1 MASQTTYRSD
11 RDARLGAIDFD
22 AIRARN
28 PLAEYCQNR
37 GIELRR
43 NGGSGELVGLCPL
56 HKEKTPSFHVYPD
69 NHYYCYGCEAHGDV
83 TDLEQALGGGTR
95 TEAAVRLGAERTQSI
110 RPLPKAEPEP
120 VKPIYK
126 LTKADRGLMTEAT
139 VALRR
144 KPELALRVRENLPLE
159 AVEQTAIEGDLGF
172 CHELSFAGISRPA
185 LLFGYSHGIKARWP
199 GKVIRWICGNAAGE
213 CWRQSLLLKSHHVVY
228 FTEGEPD
235 ALSLIAQGYDV
246 PGDSL
251 VVGLASASTL
261 PNSEPFAGKD
271 LVLIPDTDDAGRQC
285 GQRFRAA
292 LSPVARSVAV
302 VDLIQSEGL
311 NL

>member
-1 MASQTTYRSD
+1 VNT
-11 RDARLGAIDFD
+11 INFD
-22 AIRARN
+22 EIRARH
-28 PLAEYCQNR
+28 PLPEYCERR
-37 GIELRR
+37 GIKLRR
-43 NGGSGELVGLCPL
+43 SGGSFVGKCPL
-56 HKEKTPSFHVYPD
+56 HNEH
-69 NHYYCYGCEAHGDV
+69 HGEAFVVFDDGHWRCFGKCQKSGDV

-95 TEAAVRLGAERTQSI
+95 AEAAARLGAERTQSI

-120 VKPIYK
+120 VKPIYE
-126 LTKADRGLMTEAT
+126 LTKADRGLMAEAT

-172 CHELSFAGISRPA
+172 CHELSFAGISGPA
-185 LLFGYSHGIKARWP
+185 LLFCYSHGIKARWP
-199 GKVIRWICGNAAGE
+199 GKVIRWICGNAASE

-251 VVGLASASTL
+251 VVGLASADTL

-271 LVLIPDTDDAGRQC
+271 LVLIPDTDDAGRRC
-285 GQRFRAA
+285 AERFRTIF
-292 LSPVARSVAV
+292 SPVARSVAV

-311 NL
+311 